1 MIPENYEIIVEVGW
15 NTQENGRRKRVTSSR
30 RQKTRRPSET
40 VVSCGDQRPG
50 MGSEGHNL
58 EGRKQVKERKTPQ
71 KRSRRDVEN
80 AGDTHGRRKDANK
93 RRVLLQYMST
103 QDIFSI
109 SRKQIRTC

>member
-1 MIPENYEIIVEVGW
+1 MW
-15 NTQENGRRKRVTSSR
+15 NTQESGRRQRVTSSR

-58 EGRKQVKERKTPQ
+58 ESRKLVKERKTPQ
-71 KRSRRDVEN
+71 KSSRRDVEN
-80 AGDTHGRRKDANK
+80 AGDTYGRRKDANK